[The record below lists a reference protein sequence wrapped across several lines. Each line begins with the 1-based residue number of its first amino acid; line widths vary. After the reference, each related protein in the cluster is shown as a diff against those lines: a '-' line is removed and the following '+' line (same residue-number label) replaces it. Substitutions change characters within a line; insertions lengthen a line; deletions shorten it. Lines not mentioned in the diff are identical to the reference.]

1 MSRAQ
6 DDPLDAHTEHT
17 PHPVAA
23 GSYACA
29 SIYTENGVSVLLL
42 GLGCLRWGWGHLR
55 RCFGSALGVS
65 FGLVTTGLPIRGAGA
80 ALAFTAVCLAC
91 FRSWSEVAS
100 VCSLGSGA
108 TKHDCKYVQST
119 YICMIGTEAQESQH
133 LNHRLKEPASVN
145 FHVNCCYTL

>member
-1 MSRAQ
+1 MRVGALLALQPLWPQALKALGCGTYKHRCWSHLWRASLEYACQAKLSWKASPKSCPVSRAQ

-55 RCFGSALGVS
+55 RCFGSALGGLLRAGNHWAPNPWSGGSPRFHCCVS
-65 FGLVTTGLPIRGAGA
+65 GLLPE
-80 ALAFTAVCLAC
+80 LV
-91 FRSWSEVAS
+91 
-100 VCSLGSGA
+100 
-108 TKHDCKYVQST
+108 
-119 YICMIGTEAQESQH
+119 
-133 LNHRLKEPASVN
+133 
-145 FHVNCCYTL
+145 